1 MYGKIGSGTVGVTVV
16 VLVVVGSVR
25 WWREGGWGGGLGLR
39 NGMKLGEGGMEDGG
53 ADWSWG
59 VGELGGFLIGLEGR

>member
-1 MYGKIGSGTVGVTVV
+1 VVGLSWIWGSG
-16 VLVVVGSVR
+16 LN
-25 WWREGGWGGGLGLR
+25 R

-59 VGELGGFLIGLEGR
+59 VGGIFDRGWRVDEGFLGGG

>member
-1 MYGKIGSGTVGVTVV
+1 
-16 VLVVVGSVR
+16 
-25 WWREGGWGGGLGLR
+25 
-39 NGMKLGEGGMEDGG
+39 MKLGEGGMEDGG

>member
-1 MYGKIGSGTVGVTVV
+1 
-16 VLVVVGSVR
+16 VVGLS
-25 WWREGGWGGGLGLR
+25 WICSGLDR

-59 VGELGGFLIGLEGR
+59 VGGGF